1 MMTVKK
7 TIPYKLRAGIPA
19 LMLAGATLFGGCG
32 KEDIEK
38 HDVELPWTYDY
49 YEQITSL
56 NVQRYLDDPSVGNVY
71 LHLRP
76 ANPDYPDYNPWKY
89 WTAEEIHNKLYGRT
103 LAPLVGKD
111 PNRVFGRGNF
121 EFAPGV
127 CPRADSLWF
136 TQHGWTVNQKQR

>member
-7 TIPYKLRAGIPA
+7 TIPYKLRTGIPA
-19 LMLAGATLFGGCG
+19 LMLAGATLFGGCN

-38 HDVELPWTYDY
+38 HDVDLPWSCGY
-49 YEQITSL
+49 YEQITSA
-56 NVQRYLDDPSVGNVY
+56 NVQRHLDDPSVGNVY
-71 LHLRP
+71 LHLYQVD
-76 ANPDYPDYNPWKY
+76 PDYASKEWTK
-89 WTAEEIHNKLYGRT
+89 WTAEDIHHKLYGRT

-121 EFAPGV
+121 EFARGV

-136 TQHGWTVNQKQR
+136 TQHGWTVNQNQR

>member
-38 HDVELPWTYDY
+38 HDVDLPWYYGYYDN
-49 YEQITSL
+49 IRAD

-71 LHLRP
+71 LHVHQEIINAYSVWYSL
-76 ANPDYPDYNPWKY
+76 
-89 WTAEEIHNKLYGRT
+89 TAEDIHHKLYGRT

-121 EFAPGV
+121 EFTPGA
-127 CPRADSLWF
+127 CSRADSLWF
-136 TQHGWTVNQKQR
+136 TQHGWTVNQNQR

>member
-38 HDVELPWTYDY
+38 HDVELPWTYGY
-49 YEQITSL
+49 YEQITSA
-56 NVQRYLDDPSVGNVY
+56 NVQRHLDDPSVGNIY
-71 LHLRP
+71 LRLYP
-76 ANPDYPDYNPWKY
+76 CSLDYEYDDWLK
-89 WTAEEIHNKLYGRT
+89 WTADQIHHQLYGRT

-121 EFAPGV
+121 EFRPGV